1 MKDNIQ
7 ILISESVELLKK
19 MVAIPSVSFSEA
31 DVCTLISSWLTE
43 KGVEH
48 RRDGNNLIAE
58 HISNPDSPTLM
69 LCAHIDT
76 VAASNE

>member
-7 ILISESVELLKK
+7 ILISESVELLKE

-48 RRDGNNLIAE
+48 RREPIQTW
-58 HISNPDSPTLM
+58 STSCRTQPP
-69 LCAHIDT
+69 
-76 VAASNE
+76 

>member
-7 ILISESVELLKK
+7 ILISESVELLKE

-31 DVCTLISSWLTE
+31 GVCTLISSWLTE

-48 RRDGNNLIAE
+48 RREPVQAWCT
-58 HISNPDSPTLM
+58 PCTTR
-69 LCAHIDT
+69 AFDT
-76 VAASNE
+76 WEKSIQLLP